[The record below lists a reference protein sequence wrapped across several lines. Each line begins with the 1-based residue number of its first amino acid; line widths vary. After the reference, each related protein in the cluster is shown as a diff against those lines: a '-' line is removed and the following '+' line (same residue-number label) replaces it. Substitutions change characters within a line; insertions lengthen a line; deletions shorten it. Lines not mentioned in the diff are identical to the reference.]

1 MEITNVGPESELAG
15 ENIDDQSYS
24 FEFLGSKLEGHK
36 DLDKL
41 LTKWGLSAKLSAPYF
56 RFNHRFN
63 DINPEAFLIDL
74 FNSPTIRQHLDFV
87 FLPGGQY
94 TKVGFKKLKCDL
106 INLEVFNKLE
116 DAGIVVPDTKGIK
129 MMLEEEIKGIMV
141 GDKLRE
147 CLINEDSDDY
157 CVFNEE
163 ERREFLF
170 KLFSSLVLGGAMCQ
184 YEDKATEY
192 YERTKELYKS
202 IVSARKD
209 PKTNNIFI
217 ESHAFEI
224 QKIENDHIFTG
235 SKDRENPQNF
245 LYVIVSPSLRQVVLY
260 GHKWV
265 PYW

>member
-1 MEITNVGPESELAG
+1 
-15 ENIDDQSYS
+15 
-24 FEFLGSKLEGHK
+24 
-36 DLDKL
+36 
-41 LTKWGLSAKLSAPYF
+41 
-56 RFNHRFN
+56 
-63 DINPEAFLIDL
+63 
-74 FNSPTIRQHLDFV
+74 
-87 FLPGGQY
+87 LPGGQY

-116 DAGIVVPDTKGIK
+116 DAGIVVNENKAIK

-147 CLINEDSDDY
+147 CLINEDSENY

-192 YERTKELYKS
+192 FERTKELYKS

-224 QKIENDHIFTG
+224 QKIEVII
-235 SKDRENPQNF
+235 ENIKT
-245 LYVIVSPSLRQVVLY
+245 LLTIYHRMITSLLDLKIEKILKISFMLLSL
-260 GHKWV
+260 HL
-265 PYW
+265 